1 MRLINS
7 KAGIGMRSAESLF
20 MRVGTAVFLFCV
32 AARAQFRASV
42 PLVLAP
48 TTVTDSKGRY
58 IDGLTANDLILYDNN
73 VPQAIQMDWTE
84 YPISLV
90 VVIQTSS
97 NSGPVIDKL
106 GGSGILFTQ
115 LLAASGGETAIVS
128 FSDHIIVHQD
138 FTSEP
143 DKVTHALRM
152 LRKEGDGAHTLDALA
167 AALSMLENRS
177 PRRRRIVLIIA
188 EKRDRGSAA
197 SLSDIAERVQ
207 RLNATVYWL
216 TFSPF
221 LKPFT
226 EKPKTMEDVKPEAVR
241 IKVPKCAAC
250 PAPDDRA
257 APLDLGP
264 GGLNYALGELF
275 RLKKPDLSTI
285 FPDTTGGRSI
295 GFLKKKALEDTI
307 QRIAEEVHRQY
318 ILSFV
323 PVKSEPGEFHKLRVV
338 VENRPELEARTRAGY
353 WAITQ

>member
-1 MRLINS
+1 MRIAAAL
-7 KAGIGMRSAESLF
+7 L
-20 MRVGTAVFLFCV
+20 LLCV
-32 AARAQFRASV
+32 SSRAQFRASV

-48 TTVTDSKGRY
+48 TTVTDSKGNY
-58 IDGLTANDLILYDNN
+58 IDGLTANNLILYDNN

-90 VVIQTSS
+90 VAIQTGS
-97 NSGPVIDKL
+97 NAGPVIDKL
-106 GGSGILFTQ
+106 GGSGILFTD

-128 FSDHIIVHQD
+128 FSDHIIVHED

-152 LRKEGDGAHTLDALA
+152 LRKEGDGARMLDALG
-167 AALSMLENRS
+167 AALPMLEKR
-177 PRRRRIVLIIA
+177 PVQRRRIVLMIA
-188 EKRDRGSAA
+188 EKRDRGSEA

-221 LKPFT
+221 LQPFT
-226 EKPKTMEDVKPEAVR
+226 EKPKTMEDLKPEAER
-241 IKVPKCAAC
+241 IRVPKCALC

-264 GGLNYALGELF
+264 GGLGYALGELF

-285 FPDTTGGRSI
+285 FPSATGGRSD
-295 GFLKKKALEDTI
+295 GFLKKNALERTI

-323 PVKSEPGEFHKLRVV
+323 PGKSEPGEFHRLRVAV
-338 VENRPELEARTRAGY
+338 RDRPELQTRTRAGY
-353 WAITQ
+353 WAIP

>member
-1 MRLINS
+1 MRAAAAVLILC
-7 KAGIGMRSAESLF
+7 ASLS
-20 MRVGTAVFLFCV
+20 
-32 AARAQFRASV
+32 AQFRTSV

-48 TTVTDSKGRY
+48 TTVTDSKGNY
-58 IDGLTANDLILYDNN
+58 VDGLAAKDLILYDNN

-90 VVIQTSS
+90 VAIQTSS

-128 FSDHIIVHQD
+128 FSDHIVVHQD

-143 DKVTHALRM
+143 DKVTHSLQM
-152 LRKEGDGAHTLDALA
+152 LRREGDGAHTLDALG
-167 AALSMLENRS
+167 AALSMLAKRAAQ
-177 PRRRRIVLIIA
+177 RRRIILMIA
-188 EKRDRGSAA
+188 EKRDRGSEAA
-197 SLSDIAERVQ
+197 IGDIAERVQ

-221 LKPFT
+221 LQPFT
-226 EKPKTMEDVKPEAVR
+226 DKPKTMEDLKPEAER
-241 IKVPKCAAC
+241 IKVPQCAAC
-250 PAPDDRA
+250 PGPDDRA

-264 GGLNYALGELF
+264 GGLSYALGELF
-275 RLKKPDLSTI
+275 RLKKPDISAI
-285 FPDTTGGRSI
+285 FPNATGGRTA

-307 QRIAEEVHRQY
+307 ERIAEEVHRQY

-323 PVKSEPGEFHKLRVV
+323 PAQSEPGEFHSLRVV
-338 VENRPELEARTRAGY
+338 VRNRPELQTRTRAGY
-353 WAITQ
+353 WEVPEQ